1 MGLMRSVLP
10 NAKQIF
16 KSQSM
21 RNKNGPP
28 SSTTT
33 SGLVPKG
40 HGRGPKKAQQS
51 KPYLKDTYAKR
62 VFRKKEAKDTCR
74 TQGTVSMPPPTEALR
89 RRTTSSA
96 PQTTGNLPGTSLLS
110 TNPPSHVFRTSE
122 RINRSVR
129 DLIRHHTPQTQ
140 RRGFKLIL
148 NPNQPQ
154 HPTIGNRPEFQRT
167 KAPSSS

>member
-1 MGLMRSVLP
+1 M
-10 NAKQIF
+10 
-16 KSQSM
+16 
-21 RNKNGPP
+21 
-28 SSTTT
+28 
-33 SGLVPKG
+33 
-40 HGRGPKKAQQS
+40 
-51 KPYLKDTYAKR
+51 
-62 VFRKKEAKDTCR
+62 CR

-110 TNPPSHVFRTSE
+110 TSPPSHVFRTSE

-140 RRGFKLIL
+140 RRGFTLIP
-148 NPNQPQ
+148 NPNQSQ